1 MKTSAD
7 FMFCLLMVELR
18 GFFLCET
25 QRAIKNQNNASR
37 RNFKCRTQ
45 SGTCKIFPR
54 FLLLAFV
61 RGQFCVN
68 KYNFSPST
76 TDVGLD
82 SENKK
87 PQNGRD
93 AKTSD
98 SLGELEKDFSL
109 GLC

>member
-1 MKTSAD
+1 MPNTVRN
-7 FMFCLLMVELR
+7 L
-18 GFFLCET
+18 
-25 QRAIKNQNNASR
+25 QNFSEIFAS
-37 RNFKCRTQ
+37 
-45 SGTCKIFPR
+45 
-54 FLLLAFV
+54 AFV

-93 AKTSD
+93 AKKSD
-98 SLGELEKDFSL
+98 SLGELEKDF
-109 GLC
+109 